1 MFAVFLS
8 LIATVPTFADVRIVS
23 SSGGEVRQYL
33 RLFSL
38 LRQSSERVV
47 IDGPCFSTCTLVLS
61 TIPRH
66 RICVTPRPFWAS
78 TPQLID

>member
-38 LRQSSERVV
+38 LRQSSERA
-47 IDGPCFSTCTLVLS
+47 G
-61 TIPRH
+61 H
-66 RICVTPRPFWAS
+66 RRALLLCLHARVEHNS
-78 TPQLID
+78 TPPNLRHTEAVLGFHAPAD